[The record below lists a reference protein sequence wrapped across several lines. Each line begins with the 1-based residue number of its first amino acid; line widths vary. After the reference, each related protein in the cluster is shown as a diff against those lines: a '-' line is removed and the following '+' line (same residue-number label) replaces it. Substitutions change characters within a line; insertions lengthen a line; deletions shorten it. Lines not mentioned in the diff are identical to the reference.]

1 MAAWLQRVH
10 DPQPTSMILSTGNYD
25 YILQR
30 TISGD
35 KELLI
40 DSLVKKIHVRI
51 LHMII
56 AERFSMD
63 ELQVTAAKYNLSFIV
78 AINKMDLRRGE
89 GITIP

>member
-1 MAAWLQRVH
+1 MAAWLQIVH